1 MGVGHGTCREW
12 LGSLSDYVDGTLEE
26 TLCVE
31 IERHMQNCENC
42 RVVIDTLRK
51 TISLYQSTASTS
63 IPDKVRER
71 LYQRL
76 QLDEFLNL

>member
-1 MGVGHGTCREW
+1 
-12 LGSLSDYVDGTLEE
+12 VDGTLEE

-63 IPDKVRER
+63 LPDEVRER
-71 LYQRL
+71 LYHRL
-76 QLDEFLNL
+76 QLDEFIHL